1 MITEAAFHCARFIM
15 WAMAQRLELHPKSPQ
30 PRYLRVAAECLID
43 GGVLVYPTDSCYAL
57 GCAIGAKDAMQRIQQ
72 LRQTGKSHFFTV
84 VCRDL
89 SEIAR
94 FALIENWQY
103 RLLKS
108 FTPGPYAFVL
118 RATREVPRRLLHAR
132 RKTVGIRV
140 PDHAVVQALLK
151 EYAEPLLSTTLQ
163 LPGDD
168 VPMTDGREIEERIGH
183 AVDVILDSGNCGF
196 EPSTIVDLSG
206 GAPQVLRAGK
216 GDPRPFQ

>member
-1 MITEAAFHCARFIM
+1 MAR
-15 WAMAQRLELHPKSPQ
+15 RLELHPATPQ
-30 PRYLRVAAECLID
+30 PRFIHAAARCLRD

-57 GCAIGAKDAMQRIQQ
+57 GCALGTKEAMQRIQQ
-72 LRQTGKSHFFTV
+72 LRQAGKGHFFTV

-89 SEIAR
+89 SEISR
-94 FALIENWQY
+94 FARIANWQY
-103 RLLKS
+103 RLLKT

-118 RATREVPRRLLHAR
+118 PATREVPRRLLHAR

-151 EYAEPLLSTTLQ
+151 EYPEPLLSTTLQ

-168 VPMTDGREIEERIGH
+168 GPMNDGREIEERIGH
-183 AVDVILDSGNCGF
+183 AVDVILDGGSCGL

-206 GAPQVLRAGK
+206 EAPRLVRAGK